1 MDRSRELR
9 LWLKQIIIPGAF
21 ALILVDRQY
30 PNLKYQVRDK
40 VKEFAD
46 KTIHLMDRKDDQKED

>member
-1 MDRSRELR
+1 MERSREIR

-30 PNLKYQVRDK
+30 PDLKYQVRDK
-40 VKEFAD
+40 VKRFVN
-46 KTIHLMDRKDDQKED
+46 KTTSYMEHKSEQT